1 MPTNLEKDLADLL
14 QQAMDGIDEQI
25 AKLETQRA
33 QLAALVG
40 RTAGNAS
47 AIESLLP
54 RKRRKFSA
62 ETKAKLKAAAKAR
75 WARVRAEKAKALK
88 AKANTKTAAKKTKAN
103 PAPAKKAPAKKAKAA
118 VKAVSKQVPTTE
130 NA

>member
-1 MPTNLEKDLADLL
+1 MPTNLKNDIADLL
-14 QQAMDGIDEQI
+14 QQAVEGIDEQI
-25 AKLETQRA
+25 AKLELQRE
-33 QLAALVG
+33 QLSGLVE

-62 ETKAKLKAAAKAR
+62 ATKAKLKAAAKAR

-88 AKANTKTAAKKTKAN
+88 AKTAAKKAK
-103 PAPAKKAPAKKAKAA
+103 PAKKAPAKKAKTA
-118 VKAVSKQVPTTE
+118 VKPAPPETAKAE